1 MELLLEKNK
10 LKKISLHIVLF
21 LLLSQLNAF
30 AKITLPAMFGDNM
43 VLQQNSSVAIWGKG
57 NPSSLIYISCPWF
70 TGGTKQHPIIEYV
83 SITDKNGNWR
93 TSIKTPK
100 AGGPYTITI
109 YDKDTLKLN
118 NVLIGEVW
126 FCSGQ
131 SNMEM
136 PMRGFKNQPVLNSN
150 EILLNADNSQLRLF
164 ETKRNATI
172 LPVDT
177 ITGEWKISNAE
188 SASEFS
194 AVAYMYGKML
204 QEKLKVPVGIIVSS
218 WGGTKIQSWMDAESL
233 KDFPKDINEYITK
246 ADTAKERHKI
256 PTTLFNGMIAP
267 FVGYGIK
274 GFLWYQ
280 GETNRYDPAGYL
292 KLFPKMVSSWRTLW
306 QSKDSLP
313 FYYVQIAP
321 YGNKD
326 TTKSVKG
333 IREAQ
338 MKAMSLIPNSG
349 MVSTMDIGNEIF
361 IHSPY
366 KKEVSERL
374 LFWALAKTYGYKG
387 ISYCG
392 PIYKSMTINK
402 NIATIKFDFAENGL
416 SSFGSEIVN
425 FEMAGDD
432 KIFYPA
438 SAKIQTD
445 GTLDVWCDKVTNPVA
460 VRYGW
465 KDYVKGELFNT
476 AGLPASSFRTDDW

>member
-1 MELLLEKNK
+1 
-10 LKKISLHIVLF
+10 LKKLSLHIVLF

-30 AKITLPAMFGDNM
+30 AKITLPAVFSDNM

-109 YDKDTLKLN
+109 YDKDTVKIN

-136 PMRGFKNQPVLNSN
+136 PMRGFKNQPVANSN
-150 EILLNADNSQLRLF
+150 EMLLEADNNQLRLF
-164 ETKRNATI
+164 DTKRNASVM
-172 LPVDT
+172 PADT
-177 ITGEWKISNAE
+177 VGGEWKISNTE
-188 SASEFS
+188 VASEFS
-194 AVAYMYGKML
+194 AVAYMYGSML
-204 QEKLKVPVGIIVSS
+204 QKKLNVPVGIIVSS

-233 KDFPKDINEYITK
+233 SDFSKDLNEYTTK
-246 ADTAKERHKI
+246 IDTAKEKQKL

-267 FVGYGIK
+267 FAGYGIK
-274 GFLWYQ
+274 GFIWYQ

-292 KLFPKMVSSWRTLW
+292 KLLPKMVSSWRSHW

-326 TTKSVKG
+326 TTKSVRG
-333 IREAQ
+333 VREAQ
-338 MKAMSLIPNSG
+338 MKAMSIIPNSG
-349 MVSTMDIGNEIF
+349 MAITTDIGSEAF
-361 IHSPY
+361 IHPPY
-366 KKEVSERL
+366 KKEVSQRL
-374 LFWALAKTYGYKG
+374 LYWALAKTYGYKG
-387 ISYCG
+387 ILYCG
-392 PIYKSMTINK
+392 PIYNSMFINK
-402 NIATIKFDFAENGL
+402 NIATIKFDYAERGL
-416 SSFGSEIVN
+416 STYGNDLVN
-425 FEMAGDD
+425 FEIAAED
-432 KIFYPA
+432 KIFYQA
-438 SAKIQTD
+438 NAKIQSD
-445 GTLDVWCDKVTNPVA
+445 GMLNVWSEKVPNPIA
-460 VRYGW
+460 VRYAW
-465 KDYVKGELFNT
+465 KDFVRGELFNT
-476 AGLPASSFRTDDW
+476 AGLPASSFRTDEW